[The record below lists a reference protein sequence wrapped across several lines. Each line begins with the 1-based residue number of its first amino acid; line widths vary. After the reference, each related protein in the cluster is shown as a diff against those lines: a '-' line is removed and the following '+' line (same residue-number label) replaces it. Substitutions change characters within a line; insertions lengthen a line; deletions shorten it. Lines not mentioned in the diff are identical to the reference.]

1 MIDEE
6 TAEALGAFFAD
17 GLITDVLYR
26 VRSGKEADVY
36 CCAAGASTGREF
48 LAAKVYRPIEERSF
62 RNDFLYQAGRN
73 RTLGR
78 RDKLA
83 IAKKSRHG
91 LSMREGVWVN
101 SEFETLAEMHA
112 HGPSV
117 PEPISRSHSALLMEY
132 FGDADGAAPML
143 QRLKLERDNA
153 EHCLR
158 RIVATVTLMLDSHR
172 VHGDLP
178 LYNILYWSG
187 EPFVIDF
194 PPAVDARFNPNAY
207 ELLMRDLETVC
218 DYFAR
223 CGTVANSRQLANA
236 MWRRYRAGALGTG

>member
-178 LYNILYWSG
+178 PYNILYWSG

-236 MWRRYRAGALGTG
+236 M

>member
-1 MIDEE
+1 MIEEE

-36 CCAAGASTGREF
+36 CCAAGAPTGREF

-101 SEFETLAEMHA
+101 SEFETLSEMHA
-112 HGPSV
+112 RGASV
-117 PEPISRSHSALLMEY
+117 PEPISRSHNALLMEY
-132 FGDADGAAPML
+132 FGDAEGAAPML
-143 QRLKLERDNA
+143 QRIKLERGDA
-153 EHCLR
+153 ERCLR
-158 RIVATVTLMLDSHR
+158 RIVATVTTMLDAHR
-172 VHGDLP
+172 VHGDLSP
-178 LYNILYWSG
+178 YNILYWSG

-194 PPAVDARFNPNAY
+194 PQAVDARFNPNAY
-207 ELLMRDLETVC
+207 ELLMRDLENVC

-223 CGTVANSRQLANA
+223 LGAVANSRRLASE